1 VTNAVKQVFT
11 PVSAA
16 RTPGL
21 QLRVSS
27 ETDALI
33 QYKAALARQT
43 QLVDMVRP
51 YFCFRSLLVSSYKIL
66 RLDVLI

>member
-1 VTNAVKQVFT
+1 MQSTPRAVT

-16 RTPGL
+16 RAPAL

-33 QYKAALARQT
+33 QYKAALARQS
-43 QLVDMVRP
+43 QLVDMVSFLFFP
-51 YFCFRSLLVSSYKIL
+51 F
-66 RLDVLI
+66 